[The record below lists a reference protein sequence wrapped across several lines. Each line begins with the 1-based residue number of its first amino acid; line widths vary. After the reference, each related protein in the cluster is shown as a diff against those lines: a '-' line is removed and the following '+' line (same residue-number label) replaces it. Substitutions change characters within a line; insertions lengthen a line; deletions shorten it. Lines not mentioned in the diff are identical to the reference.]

1 MHLPSVLGSSVCVRG
16 GRSLAFGCSVCVRA
30 LRRDIPVFPSRSRC
44 PSPATRSDTSGIFFL
59 CSPESRDFLLSL
71 RGRGPRASVSRV
83 PSDPSEAPCPLHGEP
98 RWLPE
103 PLLRPS
109 AGAARASGVTARC
122 VRRRAPERDKPWTE
136 HAQPDD
142 DHPRPRKSHEEEKPR
157 REESVK
163 KKDGEEKSKPDTQ
176 DKTSRLFHPHPE
188 PAKPAVQAPWSSTGS
203 RGQKPFSQIRSLG
216 WGREGA
222 PRLRRPVRAPCTEA
236 GGARVPCPG
245 RARPASGPS
254 DAGIQSLCRPKRP
267 EFPPRAP
274 SRNPYSG
281 SERPWCFSGSLFCSG
296 DYGAVPGTGRGPFP
310 PCLTL
315 SLSSA
320 DAACSHASDLLKTR
334 TFFFSSIKSCL
345 FKS

>member
-216 WGREGA
+216 SAGLSGLLA
-222 PRLRRPVRAPCTEA
+222 QRRAEHGSLVQGGRAPPL
-236 GGARVPCPG
+236 VPLTPAS
-245 RARPASGPS
+245 RAFADQSGPS
-254 DAGIQSLCRPKRP
+254 FLPEPHPGTRIPGQKDPGASPVHSSALGITELCRAR
-267 EFPPRAP
+267 
-274 SRNPYSG
+274 
-281 SERPWCFSGSLFCSG
+281 
-296 DYGAVPGTGRGPFP
+296 DVDPFP
-310 PCLTL
+310 LALHCPCRQPMLHAATLLT
-315 SLSSA
+315 
-320 DAACSHASDLLKTR
+320 
-334 TFFFSSIKSCL
+334 F
-345 FKS
+345 